1 MTFFDQQTQRIID
14 ALHGMLF
21 GGEHWVKRWDIARYI
36 DRCIGAGFCKT
47 DNDIRL
53 CAQRYI
59 DGKRAVTPPGTKLR
73 KKQAK
78 ERKALRANVP
88 VELTAAVTEVISANE
103 KAVTQF
109 KGGNEKAINAL
120 MGQVIRKYKADAA
133 FIKELLV
140 EAIQGQT

>member
-1 MTFFDQQTQRIID
+1 MFFDQQTQRIAD

-21 GGEHWVKRWDIARYI
+21 GSDDWDKRWAIAAYV

-53 CAQRYI
+53 CAERYLA
-59 DGKRAVTPPGTKLR
+59 GKRAVTPPGTRRR
-73 KKQAK
+73 KRQEK
-78 ERKALRANVP
+78 ERATLRANVP
-88 VELTAAVTEVISANE
+88 AELQVAITEVVVANE

-109 KGGNEKAINAL
+109 RGGNDKAINAL
-120 MGQVIRKYKADAA
+120 IGQVIRKHKADAA

-140 EAIQGQT
+140 AAIS